1 MHTVTQ
7 LCGSTTEDEMNL
19 NNLNESEKDA
29 IIKEFLEFFGG
40 KVPNPVN
47 YPKSFDFYLKMYEF
61 HLRNKKN
68 KEDK

>member
-1 MHTVTQ
+1 MQ
-7 LCGSTTEDEMNL
+7 LCGSTTEDRMNL

-47 YPKSFDFYLKMYEF
+47 YPKSFEFYLKMYEF

-68 KEDK
+68 KESK